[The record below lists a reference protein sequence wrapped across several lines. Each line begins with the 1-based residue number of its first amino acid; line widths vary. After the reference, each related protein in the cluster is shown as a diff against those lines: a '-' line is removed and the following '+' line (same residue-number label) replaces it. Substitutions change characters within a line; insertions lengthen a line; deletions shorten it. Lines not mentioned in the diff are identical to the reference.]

1 MISECLQ
8 ILYLVHCVALG
19 TLHLLFTV
27 VYLTIVEFPILGLN
41 VFNPFI
47 SIHSL
52 AFQHLYFI
60 IILNYIT
67 TLVVLAAAR
76 GPVFAVCVW

>member
-1 MISECLQ
+1 MISDCLPNFV
-8 ILYLVHCVALG
+8 LGTYLALG
-19 TLHLLFTV
+19 TLDLLFTV
-27 VYLTIVEFPILGLN
+27 VYPTIVEFPILGLN

-47 SIHSL
+47 SL

-67 TLVVLAAAR
+67 TLVVVAAAR
-76 GPVFAVCVW
+76 GPVFAVCGW